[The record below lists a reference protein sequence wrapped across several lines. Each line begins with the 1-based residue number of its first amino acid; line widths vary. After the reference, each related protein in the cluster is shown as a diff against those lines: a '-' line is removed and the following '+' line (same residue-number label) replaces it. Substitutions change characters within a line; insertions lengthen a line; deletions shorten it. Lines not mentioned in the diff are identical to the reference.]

1 MLVNGRDVSEE
12 IRTPEMSRYA
22 SAVSA
27 LAPVRQFLL
36 QTQRDIAREHAVIMD
51 GRDIGTVI
59 LPDAQVKIFL
69 TASPEKRAERRYL
82 EWKEKG
88 LAVDRDSV
96 LQELMRRDENDT
108 RREQAPLRSAEDAVV
123 LDTSELTLE
132 ESVERVVALVRAAM
146 EGERNG

>member
-1 MLVNGRDVSEE
+1 M
-12 IRTPEMSRYA
+12 
-22 SAVSA
+22 
-27 LAPVRQFLL
+27 
-36 QTQRDIAREHAVIMD
+36 
-51 GRDIGTVI
+51 
-59 LPDAQVKIFL
+59 
-69 TASPEKRAERRYL
+69 
-82 EWKEKG
+82 
-88 LAVDRDSV
+88 AVDRDSV